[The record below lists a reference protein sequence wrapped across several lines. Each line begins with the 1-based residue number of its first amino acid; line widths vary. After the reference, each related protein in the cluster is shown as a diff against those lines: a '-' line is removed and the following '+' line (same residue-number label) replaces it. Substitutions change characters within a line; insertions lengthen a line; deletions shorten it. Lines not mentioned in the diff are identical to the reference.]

1 MGLETDPQDRPFCLV
16 DAGRGAHGGEGD
28 TAARGLGVVAA
39 AEGVQEEGRSSGQG
53 YTLLSSLPKDCLRG
67 GLWN

>member
-1 MGLETDPQDRPFCLV
+1 MGLEMDPQGHPFCLV

-28 TAARGLGVVAA
+28 AAARGLGVVAA
-39 AEGVQEEGRSSGQG
+39 GEGVQEEGRSGGRG
-53 YTLLSSLPKDCLRG
+53 YTLLSSLPKDRLRG